1 MVKWRSYTK
10 VLTGINL
17 VSHEYGIVIPKSKA
31 GNIVKDSKSDGGYA
45 IATYNFAA
53 ILWSIL
59 NVLILTECSITLS
72 NESSHDVAER
82 RDVRLV

>member
-45 IATYNFAA
+45 ILI
-53 ILWSIL
+53 ILQQYYGPF
-59 NVLILTECSITLS
+59 
-72 NESSHDVAER
+72 
-82 RDVRLV
+82 